1 MAKTDSEE
9 MASADIETVK
19 ADIQKLRDDLGDMLG
34 SVGSF
39 SKEKLA
45 ETRDRLVAAVDDL
58 QGKAYDRLHGTA
70 RTVRDRSHRAVD
82 VSRGAVEQ
90 KPLTYVV
97 TAFIAGVILASFFGW
112 KKSSCD

>member
-9 MASADIETVK
+9 MTSADIETLK
-19 ADIQKLRDDLGDMLG
+19 ADIQKLRDDLGELLG

-45 ETRDRLVAAVDDL
+45 ETRDRLVSAVDDL

-70 RTVRDRSHRAVD
+70 ARC
-82 VSRGAVEQ
+82 G
-90 KPLTYVV
+90 
-97 TAFIAGVILASFFGW
+97 TAATGLSMSPEERW
-112 KKSSCD
+112 SKSP

>member
-1 MAKTDSEE
+1 MAKTDAEE
-9 MASADIETVK
+9 MTSADIETLK
-19 ADIQKLRDDLGDMLG
+19 EDIQRLRDDLGDMLG

-39 SKEKLA
+39 SKEKLM
-45 ETRDRLVAAVDDL
+45 ETRDRLMAAVDDL
-58 QGKAYDRLHGTA
+58 QGKAYDRLQGAARTA
-70 RTVRDRSHRAVD
+70 RAHGHHAVD

-112 KKSSCD
+112 KKSS